1 MRASQRILGAVAS
14 VALSACA
21 TERPPPQPGAA
32 PPQPTAPPVAPTATA
47 VPSSTAKAEAPPPP
61 PDEAPLLPGFVR
73 LAPEGKTRCG
83 DLEVQFI
90 KEPRGSYEHFVRV
103 SGPDGKRL
111 YEAHGR
117 RYKLGDTPAIMH
129 MSGEFCGDLTGDG
142 VPEIVLTE
150 STVGAHC
157 CYTHYVVSMTSPP
170 KRLLMWEKGDAGT
183 PVFPVQYREKGPYQ
197 LQGSVVMWPP
207 FDVAKGEPAL
217 SYAGAPVVPVVF
229 ALIQGEYRLASLSFP
244 AAYREG
250 RDLTKAACRRTPD
263 DCHGQLISWIGSLVI
278 GDWDQEKKDP
288 MYDDLRAALERPT
301 PEMKRI
307 LASLGS
313 EPRPVTP
320 KPPR

>member
-1 MRASQRILGAVAS
+1 MRASHRIFGAVAS

-32 PPQPTAPPVAPTATA
+32 PRLPAPTAPTVAPTAA
-47 VPSSTAKAEAPPPP
+47 VPSSTAKAEAPPPAP
-61 PDEAPLLPGFVR
+61 EEAPLLPGFVR
-73 LAPEGKTRCG
+73 LEPESKTRCG

-129 MSGEFCGDLTGDG
+129 LSGEFCGDLTGDG
-142 VPEIVLTE
+142 VPE

-183 PVFPVQYREKGPYQ
+183 PVFPVQYRAKGPYQ

-207 FDVAKGEPAL
+207 FDVSKGEPSL
-217 SYAGAPVVPVVF
+217 PYAGAPVVPVVF
-229 ALIQGEYRLASLSFP
+229 ALIHGEYRFASLSFP
-244 AAYREG
+244 EAYREG
-250 RDLTKAACRRTPD
+250 RDLDKAACRRAPD
-263 DCHGQLISWIGSLVI
+263 DCHGQLTSWIASLVI

-288 MYDDLRAALERPT
+288 MYDDLRAVLERPT

-313 EPRPVTP
+313 EARPVTP
-320 KPPR
+320 KPAR